1 MTLEG
6 PRVLTKILGRGIIT
20 NGSETPPSTTSS
32 VDGNDWDK
40 LSETVYVQRSY
51 YDMSGYNKDFLT
63 AFIQGVEIQ
72 EEHGAF
78 GGTQGYLVEILSTE
92 RLDNTSITGA
102 AIEDPAALLDLPGF
116 NLSTFDQS
124 QIIYARNRKYV
135 TSTTWGAIGLF
146 STSMWGTCNAATSD
160 KIHISRIWYS
170 NPPLVQDE
178 VVNLPPANIVM
189 AIIVGKEEELPFLMR
204 QKRSYELAT

>member
-6 PRVLTKILGRGIIT
+6 PRVLGKVLGKGIIT
-20 NGSETPPSTTSS
+20 NGSELPPSTTSS

-63 AFIQGVEIQ
+63 AFIQGVEVQ
-72 EEHGAF
+72 EESGTFGA
-78 GGTQGYLVEILSTE
+78 TQGYLVEILSTE
-92 RLDNTSITGA
+92 RLDDTSITGA

-135 TSTTWGAIGLF
+135 TSTTWGGIGLF

-160 KIHISRIWYS
+160 KIHITRIWYS
-170 NPPLVQDE
+170 NPPLVQDQI
-178 VVNLPPANIVM
+178 VNLPPVNIVM
-189 AIIVGKEEELPFLMR
+189 AIIVGKEAELPFLMR